1 MEGKKKEEKERIM
14 PSLVAT
20 TSALA
25 RKPCVSTHYV
35 RTNVV
40 WDIVRGYSTVQTSPL
55 STDDVEMI
63 EQPWS
68 DSQMKCKVQI
78 NNDCVFTNYTGH
90 CTET

>member
-1 MEGKKKEEKERIM
+1 MSAIFVGSTFLLINKFKK
-14 PSLVAT
+14 
-20 TSALA
+20 
-25 RKPCVSTHYV
+25 
-35 RTNVV
+35 
-40 WDIVRGYSTVQTSPL
+40 SPL